1 MIFLFYFYLRSREAG
16 AFGRTRS
23 ENSALSY
30 RRGFSPSYKNIT
42 CVNFHRH
49 FRKLTIQNAIFSEN
63 FFIFTENSPTGITI
77 VVWKNFVYP
86 KLGEILLIKISCA
99 IFSKK
104 DLSALLNRQNSNWSF
119 SYERKKFSIFS
130 AIKDIE
136 KIIDAIA
143 RK

>member
-1 MIFLFYFYLRSREAG
+1 MEFSENLIDTFEKINRRLLNFRFCDFKLINISIFLFLFYLRSSGAG

-49 FRKLTIQNAIFSEN
+49 FRKLTIQNAILSEN

-86 KLGEILLIKISCA
+86 KVRGNFINKKIV
-99 IFSKK
+99 
-104 DLSALLNRQNSNWSF
+104 
-119 SYERKKFSIFS
+119 
-130 AIKDIE
+130 
-136 KIIDAIA
+136 
-143 RK
+143 